1 MTDLQKKRIGKLR
14 QMGIGY
20 AAIAKEL
27 KLPVGTVKT
36 FCRRNGLQAE
46 DLASDTQLENISEES
61 PDIDLLSVENRGNT
75 VSAKR
80 PGTLANTGFPDGQPV
95 CDISVSYADEPDAGA
110 VADVLDMLT
119 NAHYGEVTR

>member
-1 MTDLQKKRIGKLR
+1 MTDMQKKRIGKLR

-36 FCRRNGLQAE
+36 FCRRNGLQAD
-46 DLASDTQLENISEES
+46 DLASDTQLENKSEQLS
-61 PDIDLLSVENRGNT
+61 NIDLLSAENRGNT
-75 VSAKR
+75 VTAKR
-80 PGTLANTGFPDGQPV
+80 PRSLENSGVLGDQPV
-95 CDISVSYADEPDAGA
+95 CGVTVSYADEPDAGA
-110 VADVLDMLT
+110 VADVLDLLT